1 METNIKKL
9 IKMLKLH
16 VISEFYGVKLDRKYK
31 WIKNY
36 GQSLFEASMNI
47 LEIHCQLILPKES
60 YH

>member
-1 METNIKKL
+1 
-9 IKMLKLH
+9 MLKLH